1 MIGLDCPPEGG
12 SVFWVEIPAADSGA
26 SAQRALHHAELSL
39 QPETRGSRPESTI
52 LYIDAHDLDV
62 HVMERILQDT
72 AGYRL
77 ISAMQA
83 DIALE
88 LAREYQ
94 PEVILLDLDFPDG
107 PLKALLTQIQSED
120 ALKKIP
126 LIVVSND
133 QSDERIK
140 RLPHLQLAGSIS
152 KPYSRTE
159 LTQALHLAI
168 GR

>member
-1 MIGLDCPPEGG
+1 
-12 SVFWVEIPAADSGA
+12 VEIPAADSGEPA
-26 SAQRALHHAELSL
+26 PRELHQAGFTA
-39 QPETRGSRPESTI
+39 QPEMRGALSERTI

-94 PEVILLDLDFPDG
+94 PHVILLDLDFPNG
-107 PLKALLTQIQSED
+107 ALEALLAQIQSED

-140 RLPHLQLAGSIS
+140 RLPHLRLAGSIS

-159 LTQALHLAI
+159 LTRALELAL